1 MLASPRLPN
10 KSHSTGI
17 FIANKGISNHNKD
30 NGKAMLK
37 NWTKG
42 GWKPGTWS
50 VHRGPAL
57 PSRLPSSSIRS
68 SRLGSTSILHL
79 VQFLL
84 RPSTV
89 SAVAWF
95 AFVWT
100 IENCGC
106 VKHCCRWAHSC
117 PTVLESGNTRL
128 APRYCASN
136 QCAPHMLLMV
146 WWPIPNITGWNLYF
160 ILLQG
165 KCVHWGWFWTIAKVF
180 FSRKN

>member
-1 MLASPRLPN
+1 
-10 KSHSTGI
+10 
-17 FIANKGISNHNKD
+17 
-30 NGKAMLK
+30 MLK
-37 NWTKG
+37 NWTRG

-95 AFVWT
+95 AFVCT

-106 VKHCCRWAHSC
+106 VKHCCRWARSC
-117 PTVLESGNTRL
+117 LTVLESATQGRPRVTAPQINALHTCCWWFDDQSQISLDGIYISDHFRGNV
-128 APRYCASN
+128 SIG
-136 QCAPHMLLMV
+136 V
-146 WWPIPNITGWNLYF
+146 GF
-160 ILLQG
+160 ELLQ
-165 KCVHWGWFWTIAKVF
+165 KVF
-180 FSRKN
+180 FSRKDESQLVSWRDDYY

>member
-1 MLASPRLPN
+1 
-10 KSHSTGI
+10 
-17 FIANKGISNHNKD
+17 
-30 NGKAMLK
+30 MLK
-37 NWTKG
+37 NWTRG

-106 VKHCCRWAHSC
+106 VKHCCRWARSC
-117 PTVLESGNTRL
+117 RPSLNAATQGRLCVTAPQINALHTCCWWFDDQSQISLDGIYISDHFRGN
-128 APRYCASN
+128 
-136 QCAPHMLLMV
+136 V
-146 WWPIPNITGWNLYF
+146 PIGVGF
-160 ILLQG
+160 ELLQ
-165 KCVHWGWFWTIAKVF
+165 KVF
-180 FSRKN
+180 FPEKMSHNWFLGAIILALNVDASWGSW